1 MAISAALVKELRDI
15 TGAGMMDCKK
25 ALTEADGDKQKAI
38 EIMRKSGQAKAV
50 KKAGRTAAEGLVVIL
65 VNADNTKAVMLEVN
79 CETDFVAR
87 DDNFIE
93 FVNHCAKLA
102 LEHGLD
108 TVTALSAQDYSG
120 SGETVEQKRQ
130 ALVAKIGENI
140 NIRRLIVKHSKG
152 FIANYIHGN
161 RIGVLVELDSNQPE
175 LGKDIAM
182 HIAANSP
189 IVVEPDQVP
198 HEDIEKERDIFMAQA
213 EASGKPAEIIEKMV
227 TGRIKKY
234 LDEVSLLGQPFVK
247 QPDIKVV
254 QLLKDKGAKVLA
266 FERYAVGEGI
276 EKEETNFADEVMS
289 QVRGS

>member
-1 MAISAALVKELRDI
+1 MAISAALVKELRDL

-25 ALTEADGDKQKAI
+25 ALSEANGDKEKAI

-50 KKAGRTAAEGLVVIL
+50 KKAGRTAAEGLVIIET
-65 VNADNTKAVMLEVN
+65 NSDNTFAVMLEVN

-93 FVNHCAKLA
+93 FANQCAKLA
-102 LEHGLD
+102 LEHRLD
-108 TVTALSAQDYSG
+108 NVAALSAQDFSG

-140 NIRRLIVKHSKG
+140 NLRRLVAKQSQG
-152 FIANYIHGN
+152 FIASYIHGN

-175 LGKDIAM
+175 LGKDLAM

-198 HEDIEKERDIFMAQA
+198 HEQIEKEREIFMAQA
-213 EASGKPAEIIEKMV
+213 EASGKPADIVEKMV

-234 LDEVSLLGQPFVK
+234 VDEISLLGQPFVK
-247 QPDIKVV
+247 QPDLKVA
-254 QLLKDKGAKVLA
+254 QLLKDKGAKVLG